1 MKTDSGLHP
10 NILLIRNK
18 LTQGRERLRAQHD
31 AGSPGIQV
39 CTRMADL
46 NDTLILEIYENAIK
60 ELGQRGKELE
70 GNIALVPHGG
80 FGRRDVAPYSDVDL
94 MLLHK
99 QGFEEQVRP
108 LAILLSQ
115 YIVDAG
121 MTLGF
126 STRTPAQACSMAL
139 KDVKILTS
147 LIESRFLTGSV
158 RLFSKFFSKFKT
170 DATRRADRLI
180 EDISIARRSERSRF
194 GETVYLLKPNV
205 KRSRGTLREIQLCRW
220 IGFVRHGESSPT
232 TLMRMDLMSPDD
244 RNLLRRAKEF
254 LLRVRNELHFHSGK
268 EQDILDRFEQ
278 VRIAEKFGYEASEAI
293 LPVEGLMR
301 DYFKFTGEVRYRV
314 SNFVATSR
322 NKSFLSSFVG
332 RLFAHKVGHDY
343 LVGPVHI
350 TATKNGIA
358 KLKTDLTEVLRLM
371 KMTLLYDRRVDHDTW
386 MEIRQ
391 AMISDKELPLSE
403 VREEFLSLIGQPG
416 RLGSILRRLHQ
427 LRVLERI
434 IPSMSHARCLLQFNE
449 YHKYTVD
456 EHSIRTVE
464 NVTDAIHDPGP
475 LGDAYRSLRDKRVL
489 HLAALVHDLGKG
501 FTEDHSEVGARL
513 ALETAELLGLDS
525 RETETLRFLVYRHL
539 LMSHLAQRRDI
550 NDPQVVFQF
559 AAEVGSPNVL
569 KMLYILTCADI
580 GAVGPGTLNDW
591 KMELLT
597 ELYHRT
603 MRQISDD
610 SPSMS
615 QKAQLQRRR
624 ECLLEKLDP
633 DVQDD
638 NWWQEQIAAMPPNC
652 LYYRDTDLLLKQ
664 IGELKKL
671 EEGNAIAWG
680 RFNSEGNVTEYT
692 VGTHE
697 SITPGLFSTLTGAI
711 SSKRMQI
718 FSADINTLAGGLV
731 LDRFY
736 VNDLNQE
743 GEPSQERIDDVTRSL
758 VEALRFPAENRP
770 SFKKKWGDRE
780 PDEGES
786 LPRMPT
792 QVKID
797 NATSEMHTII
807 DIFTNNRIGL
817 LYSITRALFE
827 LDLSVSLAKIGT
839 HLDQVVD
846 VFYVTDLDGNTVES
860 ESKLE
865 QVRQELLKAIDQQ
878 E

>member
-10 NILLIRNK
+10 NILAIRERLAK
-18 LTQGRERLRAQHD
+18 GRERLRAQHD

-39 CTRMADL
+39 CTRMTDL
-46 NDTLILEIYENAIK
+46 IDTLVLEIYESVIR
-60 ELGQRGKELE
+60 ELGPRGKELE
-70 GNIALVPHGG
+70 GKIALVPHGG

-94 MLLHK
+94 MLLHRHGI
-99 QGFEEQVRP
+99 QDEVQP
-108 LAILLSQ
+108 LAKLLSQ

-126 STRTPAQACSMAL
+126 STRTPAQACSMAF
-139 KDVKILTS
+139 KDVKIHTS
-147 LIESRFLTGSV
+147 LIESRYLTGSV

-170 DATRRADRLI
+170 DTSRRADRMI
-180 EDISIARRSERSRF
+180 EDISVARRSERSRF
-194 GETVYLLKPNV
+194 GESVYLLKPNV
-205 KRSRGTLREIQLCRW
+205 KRSRGALREIQLFRW

-254 LLRVRNELHFHSGK
+254 LLRTRNELHFHAGK
-268 EQDILDRFEQ
+268 EQDILDRSEQ
-278 VRIAEKFGYEASEAI
+278 FRIAKKFGYEGSEAI

-301 DYFKFTGEVRYRV
+301 DYFNFTGEVRYRV

-322 NKSFLSSFVG
+322 NKSVISTFFG
-332 RLFAHKVGHDY
+332 RLFAHKVGGDY

-350 TATKNGIA
+350 AATKTGIA
-358 KLKTDLTEVLRLM
+358 KLKTDLTEILRLM
-371 KMTLLYDRRVDHDTW
+371 KMALLYDRRVEHDTW

-391 AMISDKELPLSE
+391 AMTSEKELPLSDE
-403 VREEFLSLIGQPG
+403 AREEFLSLMGQPG

-464 NVTDAIHDPGP
+464 NVTDTIHDPGP

-489 HLAALVHDLGKG
+489 HLAALIHDLGKG
-501 FTEDHSEVGARL
+501 FTEDHSVVGAEL
-513 ALETAELLGLDS
+513 SLETSAVLGLNS

-550 NDPQVVFQF
+550 NDPEVVFQF
-559 AAEVGSPNVL
+559 AAEVGSPDVL
-569 KMLYILTCADI
+569 KMLFVLTCADI
-580 GAVGPGTLNDW
+580 GAVGPGTFNDW
-591 KMELLT
+591 KKELLT

-610 SPSMS
+610 SPSMT

-624 ECLLEKLDP
+624 EKMLDQLGP
-633 DVQDD
+633 DGEDP
-638 NWWQEQIAAMPPNC
+638 WWQEQVGAMPPNC
-652 LYYRDTDLLLKQ
+652 LYYADSERLLEQ
-664 IGELKKL
+664 IGELKEL
-671 EEGNAIAWG
+671 EKGNAIAWG
-680 RFNSEGNVTEYT
+680 RYIPERNVTEYT

-697 SITPGLFSTLTGAI
+697 SISPGLFYTLTGSV
-711 SSKRMQI
+711 SSKQLQI
-718 FSADINTLAGGLV
+718 LSAEINTLAHGLV

-736 VNDLNQE
+736 VHDSNQK
-743 GEPSQERIDDVTRSL
+743 GEPSVDRIDDVARDL
-758 VEALRFPAENRP
+758 VKALRFPEDNKP
-770 SFKKKWGDRE
+770 NFSKKWGELED
-780 PDEGES
+780 DDGEA

-797 NATSEMHTII
+797 NTTAEQHTII
-807 DIFTNNRIGL
+807 DIFANDQLGL
-817 LYSITRALFE
+817 LYVITRTLFALE
-827 LDLSVSLAKIGT
+827 LSVCLAKIGT
-839 HLDQVVD
+839 YLDQVVD
-846 VFYVTDLDGNTVES
+846 VFYVTDLNGN
-860 ESKLE
+860 KLVDDAQLDRIRE
-865 QVRQELLKAIDQQ
+865 ELLKAID
-878 E
+878 EEA